1 MAIEYEFKKRPESGT
16 TMPVADGIEWL
27 RMPLPFSLNHIN
39 LWLLRDEA
47 GWVIVDTGV
56 GDKDTLEIWPK
67 VFAETMGGE
76 PATHVVATHMHPD
89 HIGCAGFLTDQFD
102 IDLWMTR
109 EEYLLC
115 RILVGDTGR
124 EAPDEAI
131 SFYRAA
137 GFSEEQL
144 QKYKRAFGMYG
155 RMVTAL
161 PESYKRMREGDEVRF
176 GDVTW
181 RIITGGGHSPE
192 HASLFDAERNILISG
207 DQLLPKISS
216 IVSVWPTEP
225 RANPLAEW
233 YKGLRHVKS
242 QVPEDVLVL
251 PAHGKPF
258 RGAHDRIDA
267 LIKEHDDRLDV
278 LRDICREPMR
288 VIDTFE
294 SIFKSDIND
303 GNRIMAV
310 GEALAHLHYLMAN
323 GEIEMDTKDDVAWYR
338 AA

>member
-1 MAIEYEFKKRPESGT
+1 MAIEYEFDRRPGAGKTVS
-16 TMPVADGIEWL
+16 VADGIEWL

-56 GDKDTLEIWPK
+56 GDKETLDAWPN
-67 VFAETMGGE
+67 VFADSMRGE

-89 HIGCAGFLTDQFD
+89 HIGCAGFLTRHFD
-102 IDLWMTR
+102 VDLWMSR
-109 EEYLLC
+109 DEYLLC
-115 RILVGDTGR
+115 RILVADTGR
-124 EAPDEAI
+124 DAPDEAI
-131 SFYRAA
+131 RFYRAA
-137 GFSEEQL
+137 GFTDEQL
-144 QKYKRAFGMYG
+144 AKYKRAFGMFG
-155 RMVTAL
+155 RMVTPL

-176 GDVTW
+176 ADATW
-181 RIITGGGHSPE
+181 KIITGGGHSPE
-192 HASLFDAERNILISG
+192 HASLFDADRNILISG

-216 IVSVWPTEP
+216 IVGVWPTEP

-258 RGAHDRIDA
+258 RGAYDRIDA
-267 LIKEHDDRLDV
+267 LIKEHDDRLDA
-278 LRDICREPMR
+278 LREVCREPKR
-288 VIDTFE
+288 VIDTFG
-294 SIFKSDIND
+294 SLFKSEIND
-303 GNRIMAV
+303 GNRVMAV
-310 GEALAHLHYLMAN
+310 GEALAHLHYLKNN
-323 GEIEMDTKDDVAWYR
+323 GEIETETKDNVTWYR